1 MTPDAEPFDPPACDD
16 GGQGRTAP
24 GQGLRRSVPLP
35 LFVIITLSL
44 LAAIGGVSAVAVAA
58 HDRADELVA
67 ALTDEKEAAEA
78 AADEAEQVLHQAEAA
93 TSSAEARA
101 IQAEQRERVA
111 EQAALDA
118 AAAAQA
124 RTQSA
129 PSADEREFLE
139 LLRSN
144 NPIFGAVDDTSLVD
158 LANNA
163 CIYLGTMGGSEGDFV
178 DLMDMGIAAGFTEYQ
193 TASVLSAATVAM
205 CPEHQLLGG

>member
-1 MTPDAEPFDPPACDD
+1 MTPAPS
-16 GGQGRTAP
+16 QGR
-24 GQGLRRSVPLP
+24 RRSVPLL
-35 LFVIITLSL
+35 LFVIIALSL
-44 LAAIGGVSAVAVAA
+44 LAAVGGASAAAVAA
-58 HDRADELVA
+58 NNRAGELVA
-67 ALTDEKEAAEA
+67 ALADEKAAAEA

-111 EQAALDA
+111 EQAASDA
-118 AAAAQA
+118 AAAAKAQLV
-124 RTQSA
+124 

-144 NPIFGAVDDTSLVD
+144 NPIFGSVDDRALVD

-163 CIYLGTMGGSEGDFV
+163 CAYLGTMGGAEGDFV

-205 CPEHQLLGG
+205 CPEYQLLGG